1 MVKILEKKLLYSSL
15 FLFGLD
21 PCSCS
26 VKQQGLLMI
35 FHLMS
40 LLYTQKYKQDHATEK
55 SFTFK
60 LN

>member
-1 MVKILEKKLLYSSL
+1 MVKILQKKLLYSSL

-21 PCSCS
+21 PCSCG
-26 VKQQGLLMI
+26 VTQWGLLMI
-35 FHLMS
+35 FRLMS
-40 LLYTQKYKQDHATEK
+40 LLYTQKCKQDHATEK